1 MKRSGFSLSDFVTE
15 ERHNCLLHYELINL
29 GQNES
34 KCAKNVEVKRKLLCK
49 KTQIFCMNSIG
60 RARKSEVQLTNKST
74 FSVHECLNCVS
85 CFERVWCAAAAVKM
99 QSNAM
104 FAERRTHM
112 YSHDE
117 MMGYQWLQCIV

>member
-74 FSVHECLNCVS
+74 FSVY
-85 CFERVWCAAAAVKM
+85 
-99 QSNAM
+99 
-104 FAERRTHM
+104 T
-112 YSHDE
+112 
-117 MMGYQWLQCIV
+117 